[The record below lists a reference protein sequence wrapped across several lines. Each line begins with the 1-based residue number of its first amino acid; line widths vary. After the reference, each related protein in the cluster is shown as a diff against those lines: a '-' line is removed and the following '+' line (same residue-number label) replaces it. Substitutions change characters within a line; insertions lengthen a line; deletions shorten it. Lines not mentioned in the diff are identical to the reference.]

1 MTRSARTILMGGGR
15 VEERGAPNRPRNL
28 LPTRIPLLAG
38 CLITALLLA
47 CALFLQGCT
56 HSAPQSHNTGVYLL
70 IDTSG
75 TYNKQ
80 VNKAEQIILFALSR
94 LQPSDSIAVARID
107 TGSFSEKNII
117 AKATFDDRPTTANQQ
132 KRAFASRVEKFI
144 DESQPAPYTDITG
157 GLLQAIE
164 FLKEKDPGRKE
175 ILIFSDMKEELAK
188 GYVRD
193 NLSLDFKGFDVVALN
208 VTKLRSDNFDPREY
222 LTRLDSW
229 RDKVEKGGGH
239 WRVINDL
246 DRLDGLL

>member
-1 MTRSARTILMGGGR
+1 MKRMLSITGI
-15 VEERGAPNRPRNL
+15 P
-28 LPTRIPLLAG
+28 PTLAG
-38 CLITALLLA
+38 SRTRTALLLA
-47 CALFLQGCT
+47 AALFLGSC
-56 HSAPQSHNTGVYLL
+56 SAASVPRNTGVYLL

-80 VNKAEQIILFALSR
+80 VTKAEQIILFALSR
-94 LQPSDSIAVARID
+94 LQPADSIAVARID

-117 AKATFDDRPTTANQQ
+117 AKATFDERPTTANQQ

-144 DESQPAPYTDITG
+144 DESNPAPYTDITG

-175 ILIFSDMKEELAK
+175 ILIFSDMKEDLAK

-193 NLSLDFKGFDVVALN
+193 NLPLDFKGFDVVALN

-222 LTRLDSW
+222 LSRLDSW
-229 RDKVEKGGGH
+229 RAKVEKAGGH